1 MKSSPKKKN
10 SKRKRKPSASRTALT
25 TRLKNFYAKPLNNLL
40 LKFFGLMC
48 IFYALWITPFF
59 QQYVV
64 ANVAIFYAQISTLFL
79 SIFQLP
85 VKAVGDSLTSVD
97 FSMSIKNGCDAIEAI
112 AILLC
117 AMAIYP
123 SSWKNKSI
131 GLLVGLVLLVILNII
146 RIISLYFIGVY
157 IPSLFEVMHVSVWQV
172 LFIAFPV
179 LIILRW
185 INWTKKIE
193 LA

>member
-1 MKSSPKKKN
+1 MKSPPKKKGN
-10 SKRKRKPSASRTALT
+10 KRKRKPSSSRTTLI
-25 TRLKNFYAKPLNNLL
+25 TRIKNFFAKPLNKLL
-40 LKFFGLMC
+40 LQFFGLIC

-59 QQYVV
+59 QEYIV
-64 ANVAIFYAQISTLFL
+64 ANVAIFYAEISTLFL
-79 SIFQLP
+79 SIFQQP
-85 VKAVGDSLTSVD
+85 VKAIGDTLTGTG

-117 AMAIYP
+117 AMMIYP

-146 RIISLYFIGVY
+146 RIISLYFIGIY

-172 LFIAFPV
+172 LFIAFPI

>member
-1 MKSSPKKKN
+1 MKSSQKDKRNKRKKKHSI
-10 SKRKRKPSASRTALT
+10 SKITLTA
-25 TRLKNFYAKPLNNLL
+25 RLKNFYVKPINNMLF
-40 LKFFGLMC
+40 KFFALIC

-59 QQYVV
+59 QQYIV
-64 ANVAIFYAQISTLFL
+64 ANVAIFYAQISSLFL
-79 SIFQLP
+79 GIFQLP
-85 VKAVGDSLTSVD
+85 VKAVGDSLTSTN

-123 SSWKNKSI
+123 SSFKSKSI
-131 GLLVGLVLLVILNII
+131 GLFVGLVLLILLNII
-146 RIISLYFIGVY
+146 RIVSLYFIGVY

-172 LFIAFPV
+172 LFIAFPI

-185 INWTKKIE
+185 ISWTKKIE
-193 LA
+193 LV